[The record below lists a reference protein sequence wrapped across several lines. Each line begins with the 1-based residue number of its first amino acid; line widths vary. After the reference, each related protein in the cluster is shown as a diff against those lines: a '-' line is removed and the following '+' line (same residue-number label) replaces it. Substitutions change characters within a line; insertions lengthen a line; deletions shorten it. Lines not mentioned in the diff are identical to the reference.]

1 MYYQQDRGR
10 IKKYLMSKT
19 AADLKKSPWE
29 LSGDSDFPQTE
40 TTNVLQIGWPNPSP
54 SQENVYITA
63 GFKCK
68 VS

>member
-1 MYYQQDRGR
+1 
-10 IKKYLMSKT
+10 MSKIASDT
-19 AADLKKSPWE
+19 KAPENYLGVPTSLK
-29 LSGDSDFPQTE
+29 QN
-40 TTNVLQIGWPNPSP
+40 TTNILKDCLAQAMP